1 MGEHPNAQ
9 VLRRFFAAFGAP
21 DLDELGACVTS
32 DLVWHFPGTSPISG
46 DWRGLSGVLTGIREI
61 AMALCGGRNGFE
73 LLHVFA
79 GDDCAISIHRDFYT
93 GDDNHLD
100 LRYLLYA
107 RMVGGRIA
115 EVWEVP
121 FDQAENDRYYAVQAA
136 QLARHG
142 ETLTTVR

>member
-1 MGEHPNAQ
+1 MEHPNAL
-9 VLRRFFAAFGAP
+9 VLRRFFAGFGEP

-32 DLVWHFPGTSPISG
+32 DLVWHFPGNSPISG
-46 DWRGLSGVLTGIREI
+46 DWRGLRGVLDGIREI
-61 AMALCGGRNGFE
+61 AMTLGGGRNRFE

-79 GDDCAISIHRDFYT
+79 DDECAISVHRDFYT

-107 RMVGGRIA
+107 RMSSGRIA

-121 FDQAENDRYYAVQAA
+121 FDQAENDRYYAGQAA
-136 QLARHG
+136 QLARRND
-142 ETLTTVR
+142 TVASIR